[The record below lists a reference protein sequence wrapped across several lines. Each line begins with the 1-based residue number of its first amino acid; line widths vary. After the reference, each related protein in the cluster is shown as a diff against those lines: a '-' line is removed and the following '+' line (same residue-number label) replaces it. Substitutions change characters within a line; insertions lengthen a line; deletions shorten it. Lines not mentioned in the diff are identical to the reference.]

1 MRLLIAGS
9 TYPPQINGQSVFTGS
24 LASSMAAAGHDVM
37 VMTPSEI
44 GQSYRSYQ
52 NGILHWAVRSIDLSF
67 IHRDFF
73 IAVAYYGMVNDAL
86 DTFQPDVIHLQDSA
100 PLNQYILRAARK
112 RGIPVIITHHIGP
125 AVGAPYFTWFTDLL
139 GGRMIGLVWKWVISF
154 LNQAD
159 VLTAPSRAAAEMLRR
174 HRVTPPVWPISCG
187 VSIDQFEPISSSARA
202 ALREQWGLP
211 QDRTVFLYVGR
222 LDWEKRPEVLLN
234 AIARLASD
242 QAYLVLAGTGAA
254 ERELRAVAKRLQ
266 LGEQVRFL
274 GDINHERVS
283 SLFEACDIFVMPGD
297 VESLSIATLEAM
309 ACGKPVLA
317 ANAMALPELVQPGL
331 NGQLFKPRSSEDAA
345 VKMEWF
351 INQPNQWK
359 RMGQASRE
367 RAASHSI
374 PAVMCK
380 FESLYRETAAQAENR
395 RRLRTVKP
403 TRSPAQWSP
412 QRLLPHLKALFLL
425 AFLFLSSVMIYSD
438 TTAAPHIL
446 LETLDT
452 FQLENTKQI
461 LIVSPHPDD
470 AVLVAG
476 GTIQEAVDMG
486 ITVQI
491 VVITN
496 GKEPGYLP
504 LLLESGEEFSVYR
517 YRRDALIAY
526 EQLGVPE
533 QQVIFLD
540 YPSNQWETLVDS
552 ASVKND
558 RFGEPLI
565 DIQSAVMDDLRLLMA
580 AVRPEI
586 ILIPHPDDHHPDH
599 KVISHSA
606 RTAAARLFSSTAAHQ
621 PLLLGY
627 LVDYETYPDAVDLIN
642 LSPLL
647 PPASL
652 TDLAHTWL
660 NSPLNQNQVQ
670 EKLKAISA
678 FPLETNRIG
687 WTLTSFARPN
697 EIFSPLT
704 IRRMPFN
711 LSEHLPENRSRK
723 LTEGIPALKT
733 EWFLNDPG

>member
-24 LASSMAAAGHDVM
+24 LASNMAAAGHDVM

-100 PLNQYILRAARK
+100 PLNQYILRAARR

-187 VSIDQFEPISSSARA
+187 VPIDQFEPTSSSARA

-234 AIARLASD
+234 AMARLAPD

-254 ERELRAVAKRLQ
+254 ERELRAMAKRLH
-266 LGEQVRFL
+266 LDERVRFL

-283 SLFEACDIFVMPGD
+283 SLYEACDIFIMPGD

-345 VKMEWF
+345 AKMEWF

-367 RAASHSI
+367 QAASHSI
-374 PAVMCK
+374 PAVMRK
-380 FESLYRETAAQAENR
+380 FETLYRDTAAR
-395 RRLRTVKP
+395 RIRTVKP
-403 TRSPAQWSP
+403 THTPAQWSP

-452 FQLENTKQI
+452 FQLETTKRI
-461 LIVSPHPDD
+461 
-470 AVLVAG
+470 
-476 GTIQEAVDMG
+476 
-486 ITVQI
+486 
-491 VVITN
+491 
-496 GKEPGYLP
+496 
-504 LLLESGEEFSVYR
+504 
-517 YRRDALIAY
+517 
-526 EQLGVPE
+526 
-533 QQVIFLD
+533 
-540 YPSNQWETLVDS
+540 
-552 ASVKND
+552 
-558 RFGEPLI
+558 
-565 DIQSAVMDDLRLLMA
+565 
-580 AVRPEI
+580 
-586 ILIPHPDDHHPDH
+586 
-599 KVISHSA
+599 
-606 RTAAARLFSSTAAHQ
+606 
-621 PLLLGY
+621 
-627 LVDYETYPDAVDLIN
+627 
-642 LSPLL
+642 SPLL
-647 PPASL
+647 PPTSL
-652 TDLAHTWL
+652 TDPAHTWL
-660 NSPLNQNQVQ
+660 NSPY
-670 EKLKAISA
+670 
-678 FPLETNRIG
+678 
-687 WTLTSFARPN
+687 

-711 LSEHLPENRSRK
+711 LPEHLPENRSRK
-723 LTEGIPALKT
+723 ITEGMPALKS
-733 EWFLNDPG
+733 EWFLDDPG

>member
-44 GQSYRSYQ
+44 GQSYRSFE
-52 NGILHWAVRSIDLSF
+52 NGVLHWAVRSIDLSF

-73 IAVAYYGMVNDAL
+73 IAVAYCGMVNDAL
-86 DTFQPDVIHLQDSA
+86 ETFQPDVIHLQDSA

-112 RGIPVIITHHIGP
+112 RGIPVMITHHIGP

-139 GGRMIGLVWKWVISF
+139 GGRMIGLVWKWVIAF

-187 VSIDQFEPISSSARA
+187 VPIDQFEPTSSSARA

-234 AIARLASD
+234 AMARLAPD

-266 LGEQVRFL
+266 LGERIRFL
-274 GDINHERVS
+274 GDIKHERVS
-283 SLFEACDIFVMPGD
+283 SLFEACDIFIMPGD

-345 VKMEWF
+345 TKMEWF

-374 PAVMCK
+374 PAVMRK
-380 FESLYRETAAQAENR
+380 FEALYRETAAQR
-395 RRLRTVKP
+395 IRTVKP
-403 TRSPAQWSP
+403 TRATAQWSP

-425 AFLFLSSVMIYSD
+425 AFLFLSSVMVYSD

-452 FQLENTKQI
+452 FKLENTE
-461 LIVSPHPDD
+461 H
-470 AVLVAG
+470 
-476 GTIQEAVDMG
+476 
-486 ITVQI
+486 
-491 VVITN
+491 
-496 GKEPGYLP
+496 
-504 LLLESGEEFSVYR
+504 
-517 YRRDALIAY
+517 
-526 EQLGVPE
+526 
-533 QQVIFLD
+533 
-540 YPSNQWETLVDS
+540 
-552 ASVKND
+552 
-558 RFGEPLI
+558 
-565 DIQSAVMDDLRLLMA
+565 
-580 AVRPEI
+580 
-586 ILIPHPDDHHPDH
+586 
-599 KVISHSA
+599 
-606 RTAAARLFSSTAAHQ
+606 
-621 PLLLGY
+621 
-627 LVDYETYPDAVDLIN
+627 

-652 TDLAHTWL
+652 TDPAHTWL
-660 NSPLNQNQVQ
+660 NSPLDQNQVQ
-670 EKLKAISA
+670 KKLKAIGA
-678 FPLETNRIG
+678 FLLETNRIR
-687 WTLTSFARPN
+687 WALTSFARPN

-704 IRRMPFN
+704 ICRMPFN
-711 LSEHLPENRSRK
+711 LPEHLPENRSRNF
-723 LTEGIPALKT
+723 LEGMPDMRS
-733 EWFLNDPG
+733 EWFLDDPG